1 MLIDAIDFIEAIDL
15 IWAIDMIDSVHGC
28 TIFVQSYKG
37 FG

>member
-15 IWAIDMIDSVHGC
+15 IGAIDMIDAVHGC